1 MRVIFSRKGFDG
13 AAGGVPSPIV
23 DGRPI
28 SLPIPTNLQH
38 TRFSDLREPV
48 SQLVSDLTKG
58 RINGDAFCHLDPDI
72 DDAATICPRPSSWRG
87 ALGQVG
93 NAQSHLRNR
102 KVGRGDLFVFWGLF
116 QEVEKRSGRWGYH
129 GSPRHAIFGWL
140 QVADVFSVATDGD
153 EIRTKHPWLTGHAH
167 LRDGWEIFDDRPEK
181 LKNTVYVAEE
191 RLSLF
196 PDSNLPGFGTLA
208 AAHVLS
214 ASGNG
219 PKSVW
224 RVPEWLNPLRG
235 GTGLTFHSSNR
246 FSGDLLSTVGRG
258 QEFVADIGDRL
269 EPREWLRSILSF

>member
-13 AAGGVPSPIV
+13 AAGCVPSPIV

-28 SLPIPTNLQH
+28 SLPIPTELQH

-48 SQLVSDLTKG
+48 AQLVSDLTKG
-58 RINGDAFCHLDPDI
+58 RFNGDAFCHLDPDI
-72 DDAATICPRPSSWRG
+72 DDAATIRPRPSGWRG

-93 NAQSHLRNR
+93 NAQSHLRNS

-116 QEVEKRSGRWGYH
+116 QEVEKRSERWRYH
-129 GSPRHAIFGWL
+129 GSPQHSIFGWL
-140 QVADVFSVATDGD
+140 QVAHVFSVATDRD
-153 EIRTKHPWLTGHAH
+153 QIRAMHPWLTNHAH
-167 LRDGWEIFDDRPEK
+167 LRDGWEIFGDAEK

-196 PDSNLPGFGTLA
+196 PDSNLPGFGALA

-214 ASGNG
+214 ASENG

-224 RVPEWLNPLRG
+224 RIPEWLNPLRG
-235 GTGLTFHSSNR
+235 GTGLTFHSDSR

-269 EPREWLRSILSF
+269 EPREWLRSILSLQ